1 MPNGRARAGLELWLV
16 RQWQA
21 PRPPWPLWPA
31 LPLAWMWSA
40 AATARGALYRAG
52 VLHALPT
59 PRPTVVV
66 GNLVVGGAGKTPIV
80 MALVEHLRAA
90 GHRPGVIARGHGRSG
105 TNACLVNRDSPAQEV
120 GDEPL
125 LVHLRTGAP
134 VAVGRD
140 RVAAAM
146 ALCRAHPDLTVIVSD
161 DGLQHLRL
169 ARDAQIIAFDDR
181 GVGNGHVLPVGPLRE
196 PMPTAPPPRTIVIY
210 TRGSASTPWPGL
222 SGSRRLGGFWPLAD
236 WWRADAA
243 RVVTA
248 PALCGRPLLAAAGLA
263 RPEGFFA
270 MLREAGLIIRELPL
284 PDHATFDTL
293 PWGKSE
299 PEVVITEKD
308 AVKLTPDR
316 VGTTRVWVARLD
328 FDLPPDF
335 DAALAP
341 WLPRPQP

>member
-1 MPNGRARAGLELWLV
+1 MPNGRARAGLERWLV

-21 PRPPWPLWPA
+21 PRPPVALWLA
-31 LPLAWMWSA
+31 WPLAWVWSVA
-40 AATARGALYRAG
+40 VTARRALYRSG
-52 VLHALPT
+52 VLQALPA

-66 GNLVVGGAGKTPIV
+66 GNLVAGGAGKTPIV
-80 MALVEHLRAA
+80 LALVDHLRAS

-105 TNACLVNRDSPAQEV
+105 AGTGLVTRLSAARDV

-125 LVHLRTGAP
+125 LVHLRTGVP

-140 RVAAAM
+140 RVAAAL
-146 ALCRAHPDLTVIVSD
+146 ALCSAHPELTVIVSD

-181 GVGNGHVLPVGPLRE
+181 GVGNGHVLPLGPLRE
-196 PMPTAPPPRTIVIY
+196 PMPRALPPRTIVIY

-222 SGSRRLGGFWPLAD
+222 GGTRRLATFWPLAD
-236 WWRADAA
+236 WWKGDATQA
-243 RVVTA
+243 VTA
-248 PALCGRPLLAAAGLA
+248 HALRHRPLLAAAGLA

-270 MLREAGLIIRELPL
+270 MLREVGLTVRELPL
-284 PDHATFDTL
+284 ADHASFDPL
-293 PWGKSE
+293 PWSTDE
-299 PEVVITEKD
+299 REVVVTEKD
-308 AVKLTPDR
+308 AVKLAPER
-316 VGTTRVWVARLD
+316 VGATRVWVARLD

-335 DAALAP
+335 DAALAS

>member
-1 MPNGRARAGLELWLV
+1 MPIGRARAGLERWLV

-21 PRPPWPLWPA
+21 SRPPLALWPA
-31 LPLAWMWSA
+31 WPLAWVWSIA
-40 AATARGALYRAG
+40 VTARRALYRAG
-52 VLHALPT
+52 LLKARPA

-66 GNLVVGGAGKTPIV
+66 GNLVAGGAGKTPIV

-90 GHRPGVIARGHGRSG
+90 GHRPGVIARGHGRSSTG
-105 TNACLVNRDSPAQEV
+105 ACLVSRLSAARDV

-140 RVAAAM
+140 RVAAAL
-146 ALCRAHPDLTVIVSD
+146 ALCSAHPELTVIVSD

-181 GVGNGHVLPVGPLRE
+181 GVGNGHVLPLGPLRE
-196 PMPTAPPPRTIVIY
+196 PMPRELPPRTIVVY

-222 SGSRRLGGFWPLAD
+222 PGIRRLSAVWPLAD
-236 WWRADAA
+236 WWTGNATQA
-243 RVVTA
+243 VTA
-248 PALCGRPLLAAAGLA
+248 HALRNRPLLAVAGLA

-270 MLREAGLIIRELPL
+270 MLREAGLTIRELPL
-284 PDHATFDTL
+284 ADHAAFDPL
-293 PWGKSE
+293 PWSSDE
-299 PEVVITEKD
+299 REVVVTEKD
-308 AVKLTPDR
+308 AVKLAPER

-328 FDLPPDF
+328 FDLPSDF

-341 WLPRPQP
+341 WLPRPTP